1 MMTTGIVQEKR
12 INIMDICKINEQIE
26 KLEKKLAKLKAEANK
41 PSQYKLEYKDDS
53 IFLVGYRDA
62 PIRWNAG
69 KEEDHLRTGRYRKT
83 EKFAN
88 EHLNI
93 QNEMMR
99 LGALIEAVTIEL
111 GMEDWVA
118 DWNDKHQYK
127 YCVRYNNED
136 NKYRADCWWI
146 LRTVGAIYIP
156 EVVAE
161 RVCEILNN
169 KEYEL

>member
-1 MMTTGIVQEKR
+1 MN
-12 INIMDICKINEQIE
+12 INKINEQIE
-26 KLEKKLAKLKAEANK
+26 RLEEELAKLKAEATA
-41 PSQYKLEYKDDS
+41 PRQYEIEYEAGSTFFVGSYNSIIGEITGFSDD
-53 IFLVGYRDA
+53 GY
-62 PIRWNAG
+62 
-69 KEEDHLRTGRYRKT
+69 TSGRYRKT
-83 EKFAN
+83 LKFAD
-88 EHLNI
+88 EHLKT
-93 QNEMMR
+93 QTETMR

-146 LRTVGAIYIP
+146 LRTIGAIHMP
-156 EVVAE
+156 EKVAK

>member
-1 MMTTGIVQEKR
+1 M
-12 INIMDICKINEQIE
+12 NANKINEQIE
-26 KLEKKLAKLKAEANK
+26 RLEEELAKLKAEATA
-41 PSQYKLEYKDDS
+41 PRQYEIEYEAGSTFFVGSYNSIIGEITGFSDD
-53 IFLVGYRDA
+53 GY
-62 PIRWNAG
+62 
-69 KEEDHLRTGRYRKT
+69 TSGRYRKT
-83 EKFAN
+83 LKFAN
-88 EHLNI
+88 EHCKT

-146 LRTVGAIYIP
+146 LRTIGAIHMP
-156 EVVAE
+156 EKVAK

>member
-1 MMTTGIVQEKR
+1 
-12 INIMDICKINEQIE
+12 
-26 KLEKKLAKLKAEANK
+26 
-41 PSQYKLEYKDDS
+41 
-53 IFLVGYRDA
+53 
-62 PIRWNAG
+62 
-69 KEEDHLRTGRYRKT
+69 
-83 EKFAN
+83 
-88 EHLNI
+88 
-93 QNEMMR
+93 MR

-146 LRTVGAIYIP
+146 LRTIGAIHMP
-156 EVVAE
+156 EKVAK

>member
-1 MMTTGIVQEKR
+1 MN
-12 INIMDICKINEQIE
+12 INKINTQIE
-26 KLEKKLAKLKAEANK
+26 KLEQELTKLKAEANK
-41 PSQYKLEYKDDS
+41 PNKYEIEYEAGSTFFVGSYNSIIGEITGFSDD
-53 IFLVGYRDA
+53 GY
-62 PIRWNAG
+62 
-69 KEEDHLRTGRYRKT
+69 TSGRYRKT
-83 EKFAN
+83 LKFAD
-88 EHLNI
+88 EHLKT
-93 QNEMMR
+93 QTETMR

>member
-1 MMTTGIVQEKR
+1 MLFRSYIGSYIISEKTTRFI
-12 INIMDICKINEQIE
+12 
-26 KLEKKLAKLKAEANK
+26 
-41 PSQYKLEYKDDS
+41 DS
-53 IFLVGYRDA
+53 CL
-62 PIRWNAG
+62 N
-69 KEEDHLRTGRYRKT
+69 TGRYRST

-146 LRTVGAIYIP
+146 LRTIGAIHMP
-156 EVVAE
+156 EKVAK

>member
-1 MMTTGIVQEKR
+1 M
-12 INIMDICKINEQIE
+12 NANKINEQIE
-26 KLEKKLAKLKAEANK
+26 KLEQELAKLKAEATV
-41 PSQYKLEYKDDS
+41 PSKYELEYKDDS

-146 LRTVGAIYIP
+146 LRTIGAIHMP
-156 EVVAE
+156 EKVAK